1 MHHSTNHIYAGSAFS
16 SFPLRYKIQES
27 YIQEQ
32 LFGYIPMR
40 RFFIRDLLLPRL
52 AGHSE
57 ILVRHPL
64 LRLLLNIRDPFHKK
78 KRSIYLLE
86 TTAHQKIYLRLN
98 HKNLFILRTVIGK
111 KSNTIR
117 ERV

>member
-1 MHHSTNHIYAGSAFS
+1 MHHSANTIYIGSAFS

-32 LFGYIPMR
+32 LFGYIPTR

-57 ILVRHPL
+57 ILVHHPL
-64 LRLLLNIRDPFHKK
+64 LHLLLHLRDPFHKK

-86 TTAHQKIYLRLN
+86 TTAHKKIYLRLN
-98 HKNLFILRTVIGK
+98 PKSLFILRTAIGE
-111 KSNTIR
+111 KSETVRKRI
-117 ERV
+117 